1 MGKKINDAFHEI
13 EASLYFDLIKQNI
26 KKEILSNSEEYILGV
41 NTDDYCD
48 YLFVKY
54 FIDPFSIDLDNPEIV
69 QGDHR
74 QKRRECYQ
82 FGFPEEYVYNEYDFY
97 LYFQY
102 QGDLD
107 ILRIEPSQGYSFSL
121 STRKSPISIE
131 WNQSIKLTITI
142 YEQNKEEFERTKQA
156 VLHSTFMNLD
166 RVNNEVRQFN
176 EQLPL
181 MVRSI
186 LSDVRQHY
194 QKENDF
200 LASINASKSIR
211 STNSYKVPVIE
222 SRVTAPT
229 SPNSKQKVPYI
240 EDALYQRILRYID
253 LTYKGYERL
262 PSNYKGREEEDLRD
276 SVLPHLQAQFTNCTT
291 TGETFNKN
299 GKTDICIK
307 YTDGTNVFIGE
318 CKFWRGEQP
327 FAAAINQLFDR
338 YITWDDTKVAL
349 IVFVQNDGFTEVISK
364 AKAAI
369 KQHPYFMRTVHENNQ
384 EHRGSYIFH
393 HAEDPQRH
401 IKLELM
407 LYHFNQ
413 K

>member
-1 MGKKINDAFHEI
+1 MSKTIHDAFHEI
-13 EASLYFDLIKQNI
+13 EASQYFDLVKQNI
-26 KKEILSNSEEYILGV
+26 RKEILSNTEDYILGV
-41 NTDDYCD
+41 NTDEYCD

-54 FIDPFSIDLDNPEIV
+54 SIDPFSIDLDNPEIV
-69 QGDHR
+69 QGPQRTKQHENDR
-74 QKRRECYQ
+74 
-82 FGFPEEYVYNEYDFY
+82 FGYPEIYTWHEYDFY
-97 LYFQY
+97 LYFPY
-102 QGDLD
+102 QGDSD
-107 ILRIEPSQGYSFSL
+107 ILRIEPSQGYSYNL
-121 STRKSPISIE
+121 STRKSPINIE
-131 WNQSIKLTITI
+131 RNQSIKLTITI
-142 YEQNKEEFERTKQA
+142 YEQNKEEFDRTKQA
-156 VLHSTFMNLD
+156 VLHSTFLNLD
-166 RVNNEVRQFN
+166 RVNNEVRLFN
-176 EQLPL
+176 EQLPQI
-181 MVRSI
+181 VRSI
-186 LSDVRQHY
+186 LADIRRQF

-200 LASINASKSIR
+200 LASINASKSKN
-211 STNSYKVPVIE
+211 SSNSYKVPVIE
-222 SRVTAPT
+222 SRVTAPS

-240 EDALYQRILRYID
+240 EDSLYRQILNYID
-253 LTYKGYERL
+253 ITYKGFERL
-262 PSNYKGREEEDLRD
+262 PNNYKGREEEELRD
-276 SVLPHLQAQFTNCTT
+276 AVLPHLQAQFTNCTT
-291 TGETFNKN
+291 SGETFNKN

-364 AKAAI
+364 AKTAI
-369 KQHPYFMRTVHENNQ
+369 KQHPYYIRTVHENSP
-384 EHRGSYIFH
+384 EYRGSYIFH